1 MAIAPKIKHV
11 DQRPNG
17 VLRFRRRFPKDV
29 AEHLGQS
36 NLQVHIRNTSGIA
49 FHQEYQAIL
58 SDFDR
63 IVAQARAELDGKD
76 TRAPIERWHEALLKA
91 EGLVAETSG
100 LEDDPVFARHE
111 IAKGLTQRH
120 GTDPLLIKALA
131 NPEADPPEVSVQDAA
146 NRYAK
151 DKRVEDSR
159 KTATDFERICRR
171 LTNALGSLDK
181 VPLKSLRREHGR
193 KFMDTLLS
201 TKKAD
206 GSSLS
211 LGSAKREAVIVTAI
225 INHGIREFD
234 IDGVSNPFSALPW
247 PKQDTLAVE
256 KKLPL
261 EDAHV
266 VAVSDRLSEDLKP
279 LWSVLAG
286 TGMRLSEAVGLL
298 REDIVLDAPIPHAV
312 IRPNAIRRIKTT
324 SSQRTVPLVGEA
336 LKAVTKIIEGVEHSE
351 GIFPR
356 YARSRGADAASAALM
371 KHLRQETSDSR
382 HSVHGL
388 RHRVSD
394 KLRESGAPT
403 EVRHGFL
410 GHANEAIAESTYG
423 GREARLREFQ
433 KWAEKA
439 GL

>member
-1 MAIAPKIKHV
+1 
-11 DQRPNG
+11 
-17 VLRFRRRFPKDV
+17 
-29 AEHLGQS
+29 
-36 NLQVHIRNTSGIA
+36 
-49 FHQEYQAIL
+49 
-58 SDFDR
+58 
-63 IVAQARAELDGKD
+63 
-76 TRAPIERWHEALLKA
+76 
-91 EGLVAETSG
+91 
-100 LEDDPVFARHE
+100 
-111 IAKGLTQRH
+111 
-120 GTDPLLIKALA
+120 
-131 NPEADPPEVSVQDAA
+131 
-146 NRYAK
+146 
-151 DKRVEDSR
+151 
-159 KTATDFERICRR
+159 
-171 LTNALGSLDK
+171 
-181 VPLKSLRREHGR
+181 
-193 KFMDTLLS
+193 MDTLLN

-206 GSSLS
+206 GSSLA
-211 LGSAKREAVIVTAI
+211 LGSAKREAVIVTSI

-234 IDGVSNPFSALPW
+234 IEGVSNPFAALPW

-261 EDAHV
+261 NDDHV
-266 VAVSDRLSEDLKP
+266 VAVGNRLSEDLRP

-298 REDIVLDAPIPHAV
+298 REDVVLDAPVPHV
-312 IRPNAIRRIKTT
+312 FIRPNAIRRIKTT
-324 SSQRTVPLVGEA
+324 SSQRTVPLVGVA
-336 LKAVTKIIEGVEHSE
+336 LRAATKVIEGVEHGK

-356 YARSRGADAASAALM
+356 YARPRGADAASAALM

-394 KLRESGAPT
+394 KLREAGAPT

-410 GHANEAIAESTYG
+410 GHANETIAESTYG